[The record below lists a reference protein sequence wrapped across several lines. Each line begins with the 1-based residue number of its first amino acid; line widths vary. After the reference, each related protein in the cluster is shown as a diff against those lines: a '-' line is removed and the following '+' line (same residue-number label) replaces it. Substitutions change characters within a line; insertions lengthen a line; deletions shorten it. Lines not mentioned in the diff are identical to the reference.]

1 MEINKEVI
9 QGARGRVDRILGLIE
24 ELGQYQLKE
33 QQKDDLGVDT
43 KSSAMDLVTRV
54 DKESE
59 RIISEWIM
67 ENYPG
72 DGILGEEGT
81 HHNSDADYQ
90 WIVDPVDGTNN
101 YAQRFP
107 IFAISVG
114 IKYQKVGI
122 GGIVHIPALKE
133 WFVGVKGE
141 GATLNGKTIQVGDKT
156 DLVHSLA
163 CTGFPY
169 DKGTNERNNLREIS
183 ALVPQV
189 RGMRRT
195 GCAAFDLC
203 CVACGRF
210 DIYWEMTLKEWDIA
224 AACVILEEAGAVWKI
239 YQEERE
245 ISIVTGNE
253 SLVQKLM
260 PILTDSSL

>member
-1 MEINKEVI
+1 MENKEASRNAKSRLDAI
-9 QGARGRVDRILGLIE
+9 HDLIE
-24 ELGQYQLKE
+24 EVGHYQLIE
-33 QQKDDLGVDT
+33 QQKDNLGVDT

-59 RIISEWIM
+59 RIISAWIM
-67 ENYPG
+67 EHYPE

-81 HHNSDADYQ
+81 HHQPGADYQ
-90 WIVDPVDGTNN
+90 WVVDPVDGTNN

-107 IFAISVG
+107 IFGISVG
-114 IKYQKVGI
+114 IKFKKIGV

-133 WFVGVKGE
+133 WFVGVKGQ
-141 GATLNGKTIQVGDKT
+141 GATLNGKAIHVGDKT
-156 DLVHSLA
+156 ELIHSLA

-169 DKGTNERNNLREIS
+169 DKGSHPRNNLREIS
-183 ALVPQV
+183 AMVPQV

-245 ISIVTGNE
+245 ISLVAGNAT
-253 SLVQKLM
+253 LVQKLM
-260 PILTDSSL
+260 PILMDSTL

>member
-1 MEINKEVI
+1 MEIKEASR
-9 QGARGRVDRILGLIE
+9 GARIRLERIRNLIE
-24 ELGQYQLKE
+24 EVGQYQLIE
-33 QQKDDLGVDT
+33 QQKDDLGIDT
-43 KSSAMDLVTRV
+43 KSSDMDLVTRV

-59 RIISEWIM
+59 RVISAWIM
-67 ENYPG
+67 ENYPE

-81 HHNSDADYQ
+81 EHNPEAAYQ
-90 WIVDPVDGTNN
+90 WVVDPVDGTNN

-107 IFAISVG
+107 IFGISVG
-114 IKYQKVGI
+114 IKFRKVGV

-156 DLVHSLA
+156 ELIHCLA
-163 CTGFPY
+163 GTGFPY
-169 DKGTNERNNLREIS
+169 DKGTNERNNLREVSTLI
-183 ALVPQV
+183 PQI
-189 RGMRRT
+189 RGLRRT
-195 GCAAFDLC
+195 GSAAFDLC

-210 DIYWEMTLKEWDIA
+210 DFFWEMSLKEWDIA

-245 ISIVTGNE
+245 ISIVAGN
-253 SLVQKLM
+253 SILVQKLM
-260 PILTDSSL
+260 PILTDSTL

>member
-1 MEINKEVI
+1 MEIKEASR
-9 QGARGRVDRILGLIE
+9 GARIRLNQIYGLVE
-24 ELGQYQLKE
+24 ELGQYQLVE
-33 QQKDDLGVDT
+33 QQKDDLGIDT
-43 KSSAMDLVTRV
+43 KSSKMDLVTRV

-59 RIISEWIM
+59 RVISTWIM
-67 ENYPG
+67 ENYPE

-81 HHNSDADYQ
+81 NHNPEADYQ
-90 WIVDPVDGTNN
+90 WVVDPVDGTNN

-107 IFAISVG
+107 IFGISVG
-114 IKYQKVGI
+114 IKFRKFGVG
-122 GGIVHIPALKE
+122 GMVHIPALKE
-133 WFVGVKGE
+133 WFIGVKGE
-141 GATLNGKTIQVGDKT
+141 GATLNGKPIHVGDKT
-156 DLVHSLA
+156 ELIHSLA

-169 DKGTNERNNLREIS
+169 DKGTNPRNNLREIS
-183 ALVPQV
+183 ALVPKV

-210 DIYWEMTLKEWDIA
+210 DIFWEMTLKEWDIA

-245 ISIVTGNE
+245 ISVVAGN
-253 SLVQKLM
+253 STLVQKLM
-260 PILTDSSL
+260 PILTDSTL